1 MTMSKAELTQSL
13 TRRFYE
19 AEAAEDELE
28 SRRVKDEMRDLVRNN
43 PLPEPNPH
51 LNRLIANSSV

>member
-1 MTMSKAELTQSL
+1 MTM
-13 TRRFYE
+13 
-19 AEAAEDELE
+19 DELE